1 MPHWMTVE
9 DPDYMDD
16 TTWEDDEALYE
27 DELNDANQQSDTLP
41 G

>member
-9 DPDYMDD
+9 DPEYMDD
-16 TTWEDDEALYE
+16 MTWEDDEALYE
-27 DELNDANQQSDTLP
+27 DELNDSNQQSDTVP